1 MKRSVSRA
9 IDARLTH
16 SQSIKNGIIFP
27 DAHVLTTCLHDDDI
41 FCPILSIHSNIPMGK
56 WWITWFQFNVAHT
69 TAIQI
74 YFQFPPPCWVCAL
87 IVRPHLVMYY
97 GSEAQ
102 ITRDPRTKNRCAS
115 FVIFS
120 SLVPINILLRWSEEN
135 RSNKKSPCNH
145 I

>member
-74 YFQFPPPCWVCAL
+74 YFQFFPPLLGVCAHCTSTPCHVL
-87 IVRPHLVMYY
+87 WIGGTDYQGP
-97 GSEAQ
+97 EK
-102 ITRDPRTKNRCAS
+102 KNRCAS